1 MTKILSRAFAL
12 SLLSLV
18 ITGLP
23 VQSQSTF
30 TNPNS
35 SKNSLVSPLKQTSCP
50 SYYPTY
56 TRSSTNRTVSLPQF
70 GIAID
75 IPDNYRTMLR
85 NDGSVAILDPTVYEL
100 LKCIANGG
108 SAPGMGFSS
117 ELIELIPN
125 PSELPILELA
135 SQYQSGDSVSLHHLQ
150 GLEGY
155 ILANGFS
162 ASYWVEIPGINGVVV
177 FSDYCDC
184 GADINENIEFM
195 QELLGKVSLL

>member
-1 MTKILSRAFAL
+1 MTKMLSRAFAL

-18 ITGLP
+18 ITDLP
-23 VQSQSTF
+23 VQSQSTS
-30 TNPNS
+30 TTPNS
-35 SKNSLVSPLKQTSCP
+35 SKNSLAYYLKQTSCS

-100 LKCIANGG
+100 LKCRINEEYAFGG
-108 SAPGMGFSS
+108 GFGS
-117 ELIELIPN
+117 ESIELISN
-125 PSELPILELA
+125 PSKLPILELA
-135 SQYQSGDSVSLHHLQ
+135 SQYQSVESVSLHHLQ

-155 ILANGFS
+155 ILANGS
-162 ASYWVEIPGINGVVV
+162 STSYWVEIPGINGVVV
-177 FSDYCDC
+177 FSDHCDC
-184 GADINENIEFM
+184 GADIDENIEYM

>member
-1 MTKILSRAFAL
+1 MATILFEAFTV

-23 VQSQSTF
+23 VQSQSTSI
-30 TNPNS
+30 TRNS
-35 SKNSLVSPLKQTSCP
+35 SKETQVTYLKQTSCP

-56 TRSSTNRTVSLPQF
+56 TQSSKNRTVSLPQF

-108 SAPGMGFSS
+108 SAPGGGFSS
-117 ELIELIPN
+117 QLIELIPN
-125 PSELPILELA
+125 PSKLPILELA
-135 SQYQSGDSVSLHHLQ
+135 SQYRSGDSITRHRLQ
-150 GLEGY
+150 GLDGY

-162 ASYWVEIPGINGVVV
+162 TSYWVEIPGVNGVVV

-184 GADINENIEFM
+184 GAGINENIDII
-195 QELLGKVSLL
+195 QSLLSRVTFL